1 MKSLLMALGY
11 TSYQAG
17 CVAPIILVFVI
28 GAIVMGYAEFKG
40 WL

>member
-17 CVAPIILVFVI
+17 CVAPMIWIFII
-28 GAIVMGYAEFKG
+28 GAIAMGYAEFKD

>member
-1 MKSLLMALGY
+1 MKSLLMALNY

-17 CVAPIILVFVI
+17 CVAPIILAFVI
-28 GAIVMGYAEFKG
+28 GTVVMCYAEFKG

>member
-1 MKSLLMALGY
+1 MKSFLMALGY

-17 CVAPIILVFVI
+17 CVAPMMWAFILGVI
-28 GAIVMGYAEFKG
+28 AMGYAEFKG